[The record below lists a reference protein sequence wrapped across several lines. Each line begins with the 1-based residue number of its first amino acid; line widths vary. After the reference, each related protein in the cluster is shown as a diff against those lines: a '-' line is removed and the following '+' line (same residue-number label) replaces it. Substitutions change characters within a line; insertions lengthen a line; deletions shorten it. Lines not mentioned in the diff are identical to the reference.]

1 MMIYNAKVEDK
12 LNNIIRSNF
21 NIKVVKIT
29 EELRQKYPYFIEYC

>member
-21 NIKVVKIT
+21 NIKVVKIAKL
-29 EELRQKYPYFIEYC
+29 LRQKYPYFIEYC